1 MGPSANN
8 ALYLT
13 TVPALP
19 AVADVHTREL
29 LVAVQAPAVAQ
40 GQLVETE
47 HLIAAQDEERS
58 RKWFRRELGTVT
70 EAEDA
75 AAAKRTAI
83 IAHHVG
89 LASTL
94 GHGGHGGG
102 GNGAPAWMADVIQN
116 LAQVQAGVAQVQA
129 GVAQVEAGVAQV
141 EARVAQ
147 VEAVVEARAAQLQ
160 AGQRRLL
167 YRQDNACR
175 ARFNQS
181 RLSSA
186 SSDDLPL
193 RPFVKELP
201 GHGQM
206 LDDFQGVVPDV
217 AVGDQLPHPYPTTK
231 RQALSLNNPDIAVI
245 CAWMHEL
252 HGLEGLTLRERRA
265 RMVDVLQFWR

>member
-1 MGPSANN
+1 MDPAANN

-40 GQLVETE
+40 GQLVEAE

-129 GVAQVEAGVAQV
+129 GVAQVEA
-141 EARVAQ
+141 
-147 VEAVVEARAAQLQ
+147 RAAQLQ

-167 YRQDNACR
+167 YRQDNAYR